1 MQERKKLTPE
11 ERKAMREK
19 YSIHDKENETIYRH
33 YGDLNGAD
41 FKLLKNKN
49 CEIYILDWSKGM
61 FIDECEN
68 CTIVSGP
75 VDGSIFIRKCKN
87 CKVSTI
93 ARQVRF
99 RESENIDI
107 FTYCPSDPVVET
119 CFNIFFAPFN
129 AFFPHLEELFL
140 KAGFKPEDKNHI
152 DTPYD
157 FTPSEVLGG
166 GLPHY
171 SQLPES
177 NFVIKIVRDGESPL
191 EEMFKGYSEKEP
203 FLINKADE
211 LPKLGESITN
221 NSNTNTNHNVDDF
234 GFGDNNSNINI
245 NSKAPEESIKTSEV
259 NQQGNNI
266 MNMDD
271 FISMSNIND
280 NNVSNIPNNTNN
292 NIDLDMFNF
301 SSNNQS
307 QMQYNNNS
315 NININNNINNNNSF
329 KTYEISKQNVT
340 KEMEEDIRL
349 QQIKEKTKEIRE
361 ERIRQL
367 IEKEAKLKSEIISKA
382 MNYMNEF
389 YEERKKRIELNHKK
403 LLEKANNPIKENNT
417 GNVWENLGSNMTGN
431 SPADR
436 MMEAIL
442 NKGKQEESK

>member
-221 NSNTNTNHNVDDF
+221 NSNTNHNVDDF

-245 NSKAPEESIKTSEV
+245 NSKAPEESIKINEV

>member
-1 MQERKKLTPE
+1 MQERKRLTPE

-221 NSNTNTNHNVDDF
+221 NSNANHNVDDF
-234 GFGDNNSNINI
+234 GFGDNNSNVNI
-245 NSKAPEESIKTSEV
+245 NSKAPEESIKISEV

>member
-221 NSNTNTNHNVDDF
+221 NSNANHNVDDF
-234 GFGDNNSNINI
+234 GFGDNNSNVNI
-245 NSKAPEESIKTSEV
+245 NSKAPEESIKINEV

-307 QMQYNNNS
+307 QMQFNNNS

-329 KTYEISKQNVT
+329 KTYEISKQNMT

>member
-221 NSNTNTNHNVDDF
+221 NSNTNHNVDDF

-245 NSKAPEESIKTSEV
+245 NSKAPEESIKVSEV
-259 NQQGNNI
+259 NQQQNNI

-315 NININNNINNNNSF
+315 NININNNNSF
-329 KTYEISKQNVT
+329 KTYEISKQNMT

>member
-211 LPKLGESITN
+211 LPKLGESLTN
-221 NSNTNTNHNVDDF
+221 NSNTNHNVDDF

-245 NSKAPEESIKTSEV
+245 NSKAPEESIKINEV

-329 KTYEISKQNVT
+329 KTYEISKQNMT

-382 MNYMNEF
+382 MNYMNQF

>member
-221 NSNTNTNHNVDDF
+221 NSNTNHNVDDF
-234 GFGDNNSNINI
+234 GFGDNNNSNINI
-245 NSKAPEESIKTSEV
+245 NSKAPEESIKVSEV
-259 NQQGNNI
+259 NQQQNNI

-329 KTYEISKQNVT
+329 KTYEISKQNMT

>member
-221 NSNTNTNHNVDDF
+221 NSNTNHNVDDF
-234 GFGDNNSNINI
+234 GFGDNNSNVNI
-245 NSKAPEESIKTSEV
+245 NSKAPEESIKINEV

-329 KTYEISKQNVT
+329 KTYEISKQNMT

-382 MNYMNEF
+382 MNYMNQF

>member
-99 RESENIDI
+99 RESENIEI

-211 LPKLGESITN
+211 LPKLGESIIN
-221 NSNTNTNHNVDDF
+221 NSNTNHNVDDF

-245 NSKAPEESIKTSEV
+245 NSKAPEESIKINEV

-271 FISMSNIND
+271 FISMSNINE

>member
-221 NSNTNTNHNVDDF
+221 NSNTNHNVDDF

-245 NSKAPEESIKTSEV
+245 NSKAPEESIKINEV
-259 NQQGNNI
+259 NQQQNNI

-280 NNVSNIPNNTNN
+280 NNISNIPNNTNN

-329 KTYEISKQNVT
+329 KTYEISKQNMT

>member
-129 AFFPHLEELFL
+129 AFFPYLEELFL

-221 NSNTNTNHNVDDF
+221 NSNTNHNVDDF

-245 NSKAPEESIKTSEV
+245 NSKAPEESIKINEV

-315 NININNNINNNNSF
+315 NININNNINNNNNSF
-329 KTYEISKQNVT
+329 KTYEISKQNMT

>member
-221 NSNTNTNHNVDDF
+221 NSNTNHNVDDF

-307 QMQYNNNS
+307 QMQFNNNS

>member
-221 NSNTNTNHNVDDF
+221 NSNTNHNVDDF

-245 NSKAPEESIKTSEV
+245 NSKAPEESIKINEV
-259 NQQGNNI
+259 NQQHNNI

-271 FISMSNIND
+271 FISMSNINE

-329 KTYEISKQNVT
+329 KTYEISKQNMT

>member
-221 NSNTNTNHNVDDF
+221 NSNTNHNVDDF

-245 NSKAPEESIKTSEV
+245 NSKAPEESIKINEV

-329 KTYEISKQNVT
+329 KTYEISKQNMT

-382 MNYMNEF
+382 MNFMNEF

>member
-221 NSNTNTNHNVDDF
+221 NSNTNHNVDDF
-234 GFGDNNSNINI
+234 GFGDNNSNVNI
-245 NSKAPEESIKTSEV
+245 NSKAPEESVKTNDV

-329 KTYEISKQNVT
+329 KTYEISKQNMT

>member
-221 NSNTNTNHNVDDF
+221 NSNTNHNVDDF
-234 GFGDNNSNINI
+234 GFGDNNSNVNI
-245 NSKAPEESIKTSEV
+245 NSKAPEESVKTNDV

-307 QMQYNNNS
+307 QMQFNNNS

>member
-1 MQERKKLTPE
+1 MQERKRLTPE

-221 NSNTNTNHNVDDF
+221 NSNTNHNVDDF
-234 GFGDNNSNINI
+234 GFGDNNSNVNI

-307 QMQYNNNS
+307 QMQFNNNS

>member
-211 LPKLGESITN
+211 LPKLGESINN
-221 NSNTNTNHNVDDF
+221 NSNTNHNVDDF

-329 KTYEISKQNVT
+329 KTYEISKQNMT

-382 MNYMNEF
+382 MNYMNKF
-389 YEERKKRIELNHKK
+389 YEERKKRIKINKKK

>member
-221 NSNTNTNHNVDDF
+221 NSNTNHNVDDF

-245 NSKAPEESIKTSEV
+245 NSKAPEESIKINEV

-307 QMQYNNNS
+307 QMQYNN
-315 NININNNINNNNSF
+315 
-329 KTYEISKQNVT
+329 
-340 KEMEEDIRL
+340 MEEDIRL

>member
-221 NSNTNTNHNVDDF
+221 NSNDNHNVEDF
-234 GFGDNNSNINI
+234 GFGDNNSNVNI
-245 NSKAPEESIKTSEV
+245 NSKAPEESVKINEV
-259 NQQGNNI
+259 NQQQNDI

-329 KTYEISKQNVT
+329 KTYEISKQNMT

>member
-1 MQERKKLTPE
+1 MQERKRLTPE

-140 KAGFKPEDKNHI
+140 KAGFKPEDNNHI

-177 NFVIKIVRDGESPL
+177 NFVIKIVRDGESHL

-221 NSNTNTNHNVDDF
+221 NSNTNHNVDDF
-234 GFGDNNSNINI
+234 GFGDNNNSNINI
-245 NSKAPEESIKTSEV
+245 NSKAPEESIKVSEV
-259 NQQGNNI
+259 NQQQNNI

-271 FISMSNIND
+271 FISMSNINE

-329 KTYEISKQNVT
+329 KTYEISKQNMT

>member
-19 YSIHDKENETIYRH
+19 YSIHDTENETIYRH

-221 NSNTNTNHNVDDF
+221 NSNTNHNVDDF

-245 NSKAPEESIKTSEV
+245 NSKAPEESIKINEM
-259 NQQGNNI
+259 NQQQNNI

-307 QMQYNNNS
+307 QMQFNNNS

-329 KTYEISKQNVT
+329 KTYEISKQNMT

-367 IEKEAKLKSEIISKA
+367 IEKEAKLKNEIISKA

-442 NKGKQEESK
+442 NKSKQEESK

>member
-221 NSNTNTNHNVDDF
+221 NSNTNHNVDDF

-329 KTYEISKQNVT
+329 KTYEISKQNMT

-382 MNYMNEF
+382 MNYM
-389 YEERKKRIELNHKK
+389 KKEKK
-403 LLEKANNPIKENNT
+403 E
-417 GNVWENLGSNMTGN
+417 
-431 SPADR
+431 
-436 MMEAIL
+436 
-442 NKGKQEESK
+442 

>member
-221 NSNTNTNHNVDDF
+221 NSNTNHNVDDF

-245 NSKAPEESIKTSEV
+245 NSKAPEESIKINEV

-307 QMQYNNNS
+307 QMQFNNNS

>member
-221 NSNTNTNHNVDDF
+221 NSNTNHNVDDF
-234 GFGDNNSNINI
+234 GFGDNNSNVNI
-245 NSKAPEESIKTSEV
+245 NSKAPEESIKINEV

>member
-93 ARQVRF
+93 ARQVGF

-221 NSNTNTNHNVDDF
+221 NSNTNHNVDDF

-245 NSKAPEESIKTSEV
+245 NSKAPEESIKINEV

-271 FISMSNIND
+271 FISMSNINE

-340 KEMEEDIRL
+340 KEMEEDTRL

>member
-221 NSNTNTNHNVDDF
+221 NSNTNHNVDDF
-234 GFGDNNSNINI
+234 GFGDNNSNVNI
-245 NSKAPEESIKTSEV
+245 NSKAPEESIKINEV
-259 NQQGNNI
+259 NQQQNNI

-280 NNVSNIPNNTNN
+280 NNISNIPNNTNN

-307 QMQYNNNS
+307 QMQFNNNS

-340 KEMEEDIRL
+340 KEIEEDIRL

>member
-221 NSNTNTNHNVDDF
+221 NSNTNHNVDDF

-245 NSKAPEESIKTSEV
+245 NSKAPEESIKINEV

-307 QMQYNNNS
+307 QMQLTIIIHLRLMKY
-315 NININNNINNNNSF
+315 
-329 KTYEISKQNVT
+329 QN
-340 KEMEEDIRL
+340 KI
-349 QQIKEKTKEIRE
+349 
-361 ERIRQL
+361 
-367 IEKEAKLKSEIISKA
+367 
-382 MNYMNEF
+382 
-389 YEERKKRIELNHKK
+389 
-403 LLEKANNPIKENNT
+403 
-417 GNVWENLGSNMTGN
+417 
-431 SPADR
+431 
-436 MMEAIL
+436 
-442 NKGKQEESK
+442 

>member
-221 NSNTNTNHNVDDF
+221 NSNTNHNVDDF
-234 GFGDNNSNINI
+234 GFGDNNSNVNI
-245 NSKAPEESIKTSEV
+245 NSKAPEESVKINEV
-259 NQQGNNI
+259 NQQQNNI

-307 QMQYNNNS
+307 QMQFNNNS

-329 KTYEISKQNVT
+329 KTYEISKQNMT